1 MIKVLQVGLS
11 DNIGGLETM
20 VRSWWSVLK
29 DTNEVT
35 FDFLCATDH
44 KVAFYKEYEKEGC
57 VIHQITPRKRDF
69 FKSYSDLKRI
79 MRQND
84 YDIVHFHIMSYAW
97 VEPIIIASRHSNAQI
112 IVHSHVVNSFN
123 SLCKKDYVLDKIG
136 KFLIR
141 NIEFN
146 CFACG
151 REAGKSMF
159 KSNFTVIENGVDEN
173 KFSFNEKYRAIIRQ
187 KYNIANHEII
197 IGHVGN
203 FSVNKNYPFLIDT
216 FYELQ
221 QINPNVKLMLIGNDK
236 IHMDTHNRVD
246 ELCLNDKVIFTGLVS
261 NSNEYYSAMDFF
273 FFPSIKE
280 GLPVCLIE
288 AQVAGLLCLVSNMV
302 TNECNVSNNYKIF
315 SLDKSPREIAN
326 VIQDLLKMCVD
337 RKSCISSEYNIKNS
351 AMKLLESY
359 KVIISKDK

>member
-44 KVAFYKEYEKEGC
+44 KLAFYKEYEKEGC

-97 VEPIIIASRHSNAQI
+97 VEPIIIASRYSNAQI

-136 KFLIR
+136 RLLIR
-141 NIEFN
+141 NIKFN

-159 KSNFTVIENGVDEN
+159 KSNFTVIENGVDEK
-173 KFSFNEKYRAIIRQ
+173 KFSFNKEYRNQIRKKYSITD
-187 KYNIANHEII
+187 NEII

-203 FSVNKNYPFLIDT
+203 FSVNKNYPFIIDT

-221 QINPNVKLMLIGNDK
+221 KINPSIKLMLIGNDK

-246 ELCLNDKVIFTGLVS
+246 KLCLNENVIFTGLVS
-261 NSNEYYSAMDFF
+261 NSNEYYSAMDLF

-288 AQVAGLLCLVSNMV
+288 AQVSGLPCLVSNMV
-302 TNECNVSNNYKIF
+302 TKECDVSNNYYVF
-315 SLDKSPREIAN
+315 SIDNKPSDVAN
-326 VIQDLLKMCVD
+326 IILKMIDKKKD
-337 RKSCISSEYNIKNS
+337 RNSIIKAEYDIKNS
-351 AMKLLESY
+351 AHKLLNYY
-359 KVIISKDK
+359 KRILKQL